1 MRELMREMKW
11 SAAEKKLS
19 RQAFDMALQAE
30 LAKVLQDFKAR
41 AAAAQSPED
50 IWPVERFLNQ
60 RRRELDAKYDYRYSR
75 LIPVFGRL
83 IREGRLT
90 EAQLEGLSEDKLESI
105 RRVAA
110 L

>member
-41 AAAAQSPED
+41 AAAAQTPKTS
-50 IWPVERFLNQ
+50 
-60 RRRELDAKYDYRYSR
+60 
-75 LIPVFGRL
+75 GR
-83 IREGRLT
+83 
-90 EAQLEGLSEDKLESI
+90 
-105 RRVAA
+105 
-110 L
+110 